1 MPKIYYPDNFK
12 IEVVKYYKMH
22 RNIGATLEKYG
33 IARRTLFKWKKK
45 YEENH
50 FFRVSKKPAN
60 TGHKAQSHLDK
71 LNKIVAASKEL
82 KCGVTSSITEK
93 VAEIRRLEGK
103 YSIHVLCEALQI
115 PRGTYYNRKKK
126 GDIPNRYE
134 LADKEL
140 SVMIREIFYHS
151 KERFGRNPIKYK
163 LQEQG
168 FQVSKTRISRLMKEM
183 GLEVKSAPYTMEHK
197 KSLSRN
203 KFRNLIR
210 GEFSPE
216 APNLVWASDI
226 TYVKVKDQY
235 MFVCVVID
243 LFSRKILSYGISSTI
258 DTVLTMNTFDEA
270 FEERGQPQ
278 NLIFHSDQGVQ
289 YTSYAFRTHLE
300 ELKCR
305 QSFSAPG
312 YPYDNSVCESFFNT
326 LKKEAIY
333 YHIYDSA
340 ADLAAVLDEYIEYYN
355 EIRMHRTLKMK
366 TPSQVETE
374 FFERVNL

>member
-1 MPKIYYPDNFK
+1 M
-12 IEVVKYYKMH
+12 
-22 RNIGATLEKYG
+22 
-33 IARRTLFKWKKK
+33 
-45 YEENH
+45 
-50 FFRVSKKPAN
+50 
-60 TGHKAQSHLDK
+60 
-71 LNKIVAASKEL
+71 

-93 VAEIRRLEGK
+93 VAEIKRLEGK

-126 GDIPNRYE
+126 GDITNRYE

-163 LQEQG
+163 LQEHG

-210 GEFSPE
+210 GKFSPE

-243 LFSRKILSYGISSTI
+243 LFSRKILSYGVFSTI

-289 YTSYAFRTHLE
+289 YTSYAFRTRLE
-300 ELKCR
+300 
-305 QSFSAPG
+305 
-312 YPYDNSVCESFFNT
+312 
-326 LKKEAIY
+326 
-333 YHIYDSA
+333 
-340 ADLAAVLDEYIEYYN
+340 
-355 EIRMHRTLKMK
+355 
-366 TPSQVETE
+366 
-374 FFERVNL
+374 